1 METKDKITL
10 ILRRSKVG
18 RNRVWLDGV
27 ELDDQESRKL
37 RDHSPGGFEWGY
49 GGSGP
54 AQLAVA
60 ICSKL
65 WPDLWSRV
73 YQDFKWMY
81 LATMKDDDFM
91 AVNIDL
97 SEFQQVLQ
105 RAMEEKERTA
115 EVVRR
120 MEAGEYSQNLG
131 DDELPF

>member
-1 METKDKITL
+1 
-10 ILRRSKVG
+10 VG
-18 RNRVWLDGV
+18 RSRVWLDGV
-27 ELDDQESRKL
+27 ELDTDESRKL

-65 WPDLWSRV
+65 WPDLWTRV

-81 LATMKDDDFM
+81 LATIKDDDFV
-91 AVNIDL
+91 AANIDL

-105 RAMEEKERTA
+105 RAMEDKEKTA

-120 MEAGEYSQNLG
+120 MEAGEYRQRLG
-131 DDELPF
+131 DEELPF

>member
-1 METKDKITL
+1 MEKITL
-10 ILRRSKVG
+10 MLQRTRLG
-18 RNRVWLDGV
+18 RNRAWLNGV
-27 ELDDQESRKL
+27 ELDTDKSREL

-60 ICSKL
+60 ICSEL
-65 WPDLWSRV
+65 WPDLWTRI

-81 LATMKDDDFM
+81 LATLTDADST

-97 SEFQQVLQ
+97 SEFQQVLEK
-105 RAMEEKERTA
+105 AMEEKERTA

-120 MEAGEYSQNLG
+120 MEAGEYRQKVG
-131 DDELPF
+131 EDELPF